1 MKSSKEKL
9 MSSKRSQCSNLEL
22 YFYHKWDIDKVIELL
37 FNFASQQ
44 AEPGKG
50 VQALGPRD

>member
-22 YFYHKWDIDKVIELL
+22 YFYHKWDIDEVIELL

-44 AEPGKG
+44 AEPGKE